1 MECSVASSVTYSE
14 SRLELSEFMYEVSLE
29 FNIAKGLKLLQVA
42 LNLSRNCTL
51 NQEQSHYGSSL
62 VDYKFDDI

>member
-42 LNLSRNCTL
+42 LNLSQNCSL
-51 NQEQSHYGSSL
+51 NQEQSHYGPSL